1 MSVTLGEAIFEERRV
16 SLQQA
21 LDAMVERITSNDV
34 IQRNLQLRLPVDD
47 IVPIIERIVKRS
59 LRSEQEIF
67 LSYLMFNV
75 IQVHRDTGAAL
86 PEFAK
91 EFRRHYGQLDPKY
104 DPNGKLRQLLLTFRE
119 RPCPNV
125 VSKFENFMA
134 EYLGFYFDASKM
146 RALLLNL
153 RTLFFGFATDMVRFM
168 QEVRDE
174 CIDAVSNLKQEQKS
188 PEVARMRASIVSN
201 DKRMLTIERYADK
214 LAKIV
219 RDDER
224 ASAIVA
230 ALKDAIHV
238 EIVSEVDESKEDL
251 VSKNMELAQ
260 TIGKLQRENKKLRKA
275 ANLMK
280 DQMIKGNSDFGNL
293 YSNLETLHSSL
304 KARVSEID
312 AADPDSASAVVMKAR
327 LLLEE
332 ATVAKMSATEKENAL
347 VTIRKELNAA
357 KRQLAYLTESEKLY
371 KEKYAL
377 IKSNAKAMLAE
388 KGNMED
394 MIARQNELITKLKV
408 KLQTK
413 TASSSLNDRK
423 VAEHEDMIEAL
434 QEKITKVKQSRQNLK
449 MKCEEQEDQISTLSL
464 KVKDL
469 AESTK
474 RAEVELSELREQNKF
489 LKNCQQERDVS
500 ELKYHQVSLENED
513 LQHRLAM
520 SEREIDQLKQTNN
533 ELSESVSEN
542 HRQTLTVQREMDVHK
557 SNIEKEKAQ
566 LVSENRQ
573 LVLEK
578 EELKQRIAQLK
589 ESKNKSDR
597 LVETLKME
605 LERQNESVS
614 EQLKEMST
622 SSQKRFT
629 ALESAH
635 EVQKKEMLQQIELS
649 QKSLSD
655 AHKKHLAATAE
666 NSKLKMEVDE
676 SKSQWKQLMTELQKL
691 FPGLTKES
699 MIEKIRALQREVKRT
714 QAFMDSIDEIVSIAR
729 IRYSEF
735 FDGQNNKDLLAVL
748 TDFTDVFEKM
758 QNKIERVAH
767 QKSQLENQIH
777 EVLVDAHVKRLED
790 IPDAIADLQQQLSQ
804 KSAQLTRASSD
815 RVAAVERLAAI
826 VKDISK
832 LFPYSM
838 EDSLAQ
844 DIAQM
849 KSNFEKLKKAND
861 QLSTQYSNL
870 LESLKTVVSFTRPA
884 ELAPAL
890 QKLRDERKADSQ
902 NLNKLTSQVE
912 TLTSELTAAS
922 AKLDIIQSALPDT
935 DIKSLPRII
944 SKMKSSIERLTT
956 QLDTTTTKHKEFL
969 KKLSAIC
976 GSWET
981 DEASVLKCV
990 SDLSQNARHLQSE
1003 LHALQSRPVP

>member
-47 IVPIIERIVKRS
+47 IVPIIERIVKKS

-91 EFRRHYGQLDPKY
+91 EFRKHYGQLDPKY

-146 RALLLNL
+146 RQLLLNL
-153 RTLFFGFATDMVRFM
+153 RTLFFGFATDMARFM
-168 QEVRDE
+168 QEMRDE
-174 CIDAVSNLKQEQKS
+174 CVEAVSNLKQEQVGDVS
-188 PEVARMRASIVSN
+188 VAQMRASIVSN
-201 DKRMLTIERYADK
+201 DKRMMTIERYANK

-219 RDDER
+219 QDDER

-251 VSKNMELAQ
+251 VSKNVELTQ
-260 TIGKLQRENKKLRKA
+260 TIGKLQRENEKLRKA

-293 YSNLETLHSSL
+293 YSNLESLHSSL

-312 AADPDSASAVVMKAR
+312 ADPDSASAVVMKAR

-347 VTIRKELNAA
+347 VSLRKELNAA

-408 KLQTK
+408 KLQSK

-423 VAEHEDMIEAL
+423 VAEHEEMIEAL
-434 QEKITKVKQSRQNLK
+434 QEKIAKVKTSRQNLK

-464 KVKDL
+464 KLKDL

-474 RAEVELSELREQNKF
+474 RAEVELGELREQNKF

-500 ELKYHQVSLENED
+500 ELKYHQLSLENED
-513 LQHRLAM
+513 LQHKLTM
-520 SEREIDQLKQTNN
+520 SEREIDQLRQTNN
-533 ELSESVSEN
+533 ELSETVSDN

-557 SNIEKEKAQ
+557 TNIEKEKAQ

-573 LVLEK
+573 LMLEK

-589 ESKNKSDR
+589 DAKNKSDR
-597 LVETLKME
+597 LVDTLKME

-622 SSQKRFT
+622 SSQKRFS
-629 ALESAH
+629 AIESAH
-635 EVQKKEMLQQIELS
+635 EVQKREMLQQIELS
-649 QKSLSD
+649 KKSLAD
-655 AHKKHLAATAE
+655 AHKKNLAATAE

-676 SKSQWKQLMTELQKL
+676 SKSQWKQLMTDLQKL

-714 QAFMDSIDEIVSIAR
+714 QAFMDSVDEIVSIAR
-729 IRYSEF
+729 IRYSEY

-748 TDFTDVFEKM
+748 TDFTNVFEKM

-767 QKSQLENQIH
+767 QKSLLENQIH
-777 EVLVDAHVKRLED
+777 EVLVDAHV
-790 IPDAIADLQQQLSQ
+790 IPLFCQILNTSEHTIYRVLTGLSALIANGWKADGTNIC
-804 KSAQLTRASSD
+804 A
-815 RVAAVERLAAI
+815 
-826 VKDISK
+826 
-832 LFPYSM
+832 
-838 EDSLAQ
+838 DSL
-844 DIAQM
+844 D
-849 KSNFEKLKKAND
+849 L
-861 QLSTQYSNL
+861 
-870 LESLKTVVSFTRPA
+870 
-884 ELAPAL
+884 
-890 QKLRDERKADSQ
+890 DS
-902 NLNKLTSQVE
+902 
-912 TLTSELTAAS
+912 
-922 AKLDIIQSALPDT
+922 
-935 DIKSLPRII
+935 I
-944 SKMKSSIERLTT
+944 S
-956 QLDTTTTKHKEFL
+956 
-969 KKLSAIC
+969 
-976 GSWET
+976 
-981 DEASVLKCV
+981 
-990 SDLSQNARHLQSE
+990 
-1003 LHALQSRPVP
+1003 ALQSHPCSAISDLAQSIAQEISL